1 MDVEQARFNM
11 IEQQIR
17 TWDVL
22 DPKVLNLIHE
32 LRREDF
38 VPDEYRALAFVD
50 MNIPLDHGQQMMQ
63 PKMEAR
69 LLQELSLSDRDKILE
84 IGTGSGY
91 LTGLL
96 ASLGKSVDTVEIFTD
111 FIDSARVKLDAHGLS
126 NINYF
131 EGDAAQGWDGD
142 GPYDAI
148 IITGSMPTL
157 PESYKSNL
165 ALNGRL
171 IAVIGQSPVM
181 EAILVRRLEDNS
193 WQEVA
198 LFETDLPPLV
208 NAEPP
213 PRFVF

>member
-17 TWDVL
+17 PWDVL
-22 DPKVLNLIHE
+22 DPQVLNL
-32 LRREDF
+32 LREFPREAF
-38 VPDEYRALAFVD
+38 VPDQYKALAFVD
-50 MNIPLDHGQQMMQ
+50 MNIPLDHGQKMMQ

-69 LLQELSLSDRDKILE
+69 LLQELSLTDRDKVLE

-96 ASLGKSVDTVEIFTD
+96 ANLARSVDTVDIFTD
-111 FIDSARVKLDAHGLS
+111 FIATARGKLTAHDLN
-126 NINYF
+126 NIDYF
-131 EGDAAQGWDGD
+131 EGDAAQGWDGN

-157 PESYKSNL
+157 PESYKLNL
-165 ALNGRL
+165 SMNGRL
-171 IAVIGQSPVM
+171 IAVIGQAPVM
-181 EAILVRRLEDNS
+181 AAVLLQRLEENS
-193 WQEVA
+193 WQEVS
-198 LFETDLPPLV
+198 LFETSLPPLI

-213 PRFVF
+213 SKFVF

>member
-1 MDVEQARFNM
+1 MDVELARFNM

-22 DPKVLNLIHE
+22 DPKVLNL
-32 LRREDF
+32 LRDFPREEF
-38 VPDEYRALAFVD
+38 VPDQHKALAFVD
-50 MNIPLDHGQQMMQ
+50 MNIPLDHGQTMMQ

-69 LLQELSLSDRDKILE
+69 LLQELSLTNQDKVLE

-96 ASLGKSVDTVEIFTD
+96 AGCAHSVDTIDIFAD
-111 FIDSARVKLDAHGLS
+111 FIETARGKLKAHDLN

-131 EGDAAQGWDGD
+131 EGDAAPGWDGE

-148 IITGSMPTL
+148 IITGSLPTL
-157 PESYKSNL
+157 PESYKLNL
-165 ALNGRL
+165 SLNGRL
-171 IAVIGQSPVM
+171 IAIVGQAPVM
-181 EAILVRRLEDNS
+181 AAVLIQRLEENS
-193 WQEVA
+193 WHEVS
-198 LFETDLPPLV
+198 LFETSLPPLI

-213 PRFVF
+213 SNFVF